1 MVTRLYLIPR
11 SFIVACTEIVIL
23 VRHCVCTVENV
34 TEVDGEVKIEDDSSD
49 TSECSLDYQ
58 PHTGMFLGMSSRAV
72 FLHLI
77 AMHDIQV

>member
-1 MVTRLYLIPR
+1 M
-11 SFIVACTEIVIL
+11 
-23 VRHCVCTVENV
+23 CTVENV

-49 TSECSLDYQ
+49 TTECSLDYQ

-77 AMHDIQV
+77 AMHCIQV